1 MQFAKD
7 ADIDIVVNNSSGG
20 RNVDEAYEACVN
32 LHDNIGENSGTNP
45 DMIAIYLG
53 INDYQ
58 NKEGYLGSIADI
70 NWETLIVKEGDT
82 YSYATPTTFCEAY
95 AILMHKTQTA
105 YADAD
110 IFAFTLVP
118 NNTRIARG
126 FDTTME
132 ESVAYLREYND
143 AIWGLKDELKT
154 RYGIEI
160 NIVDLFNNTGIT
172 IENFTEY
179 NCDPNAYFTLSSLHP
194 NEAGMDLIT
203 ECLIDAVIDKYS
215 K

>member
-1 MQFAKD
+1 MQFSKD

-70 NWETLIVKEGDT
+70 DWDTLIVKEGST

-105 YADAD
+105 YANAD

-126 FDTTME
+126 FDTSME
-132 ESVAYLREYND
+132 ESVAYLKEYND

-154 RYGIEI
+154 RYGIEV

-203 ECLIDAVIDKYS
+203 ECLIDAVIEKYN